1 MAAGCREG
9 GAEGNFRWKGQH
21 HREHT
26 LESVGETPFKLHCNL
41 QIVKGAALQFAA
53 G

>member
-1 MAAGCREG
+1 MEGATPQRAHSRE
-9 GAEGNFRWKGQH
+9 R
-21 HREHT
+21 
-26 LESVGETPFKLHCNL
+26 GETPFKLHCNL